1 MGVAA
6 QLSTFPL
13 SLYYFHQFP
22 VYFWLSGL
30 LVVPLSPFILGLGIA
45 LLALQAVPWVSVLL
59 GWLLWAIIRLMNAG
73 VFLMSELPAALI
85 RDWWISDWSVCLLYG
100 SLAAWALFLENRHSL
115 AMMAGL
121 VLLAGSLLLGVVRQ
135 QARYTQRA
143 WVVYQ
148 VAGAS
153 VMDWYVG
160 KCRFSIE
167 MAADKERAA
176 AAATTNHRSFR
187 AARCCRSPSASWQQH
202 RSHQSWR
209 CSVSASTSS
218 TRSRKNWP
226 LHRPDQQSS
235 NQQNRKR
242 GNEWQSVKLPISAK

>member
-1 MGVAA
+1 
-6 QLSTFPL
+6 
-13 SLYYFHQFP
+13 
-22 VYFWLSGL
+22 
-30 LVVPLSPFILGLGIA
+30 VVNYDLP
-45 LLALQAVPWVSVLL
+45 
-59 GWLLWAIIRLMNAG
+59 WAIIRLMNAG

-135 QARYTQRA
+135 QARYTQRT

-187 AARCCRSPSASWQQH
+187 AARSCRSPSASWQQQGGWVVWEKGRIALIDSLPPLPPPVPVVADAVLVRANPRLRIADLQAYVRAGVWVFDGSNRPYRVRQWLEEC
-202 RSHQSWR
+202 RSLGLR
-209 CSVSASTSS
+209 CHATGIDGAWVME
-218 TRSRKNWP
+218 K
-226 LHRPDQQSS
+226 
-235 NQQNRKR
+235 
-242 GNEWQSVKLPISAK
+242 